1 MIRRRVIGSLAS
13 CMPQQGAAQKVFK
26 PNRLM
31 AVMRDVLKADSPHV
45 NYGIRI
51 LDLLV
56 LLLAGHIATHIRFHS
71 GLSDIEPVHA
81 VMLYFCAGLAFV
93 IFPRCNPYVSWR
105 GRSPLLLGV
114 RVAMSWSLVL
124 LAGLVF
130 SFLIHHVGD
139 LSRLWML
146 YWYLSGLCLLLTVRA
161 CLYLLLLRLRA
172 RGFNQR
178 RVLIVGDNPVG
189 RELALRARQQ
199 AWFGYEVVGVHPGSG
214 DAGVSLVDASVA
226 GAADTVF
233 PAGCSASAAVALT
246 DIADFVTSQRIDELW
261 VTLPMAAAPELQAL
275 HYLLRSVLAD
285 VRWIPDTL
293 SMQAMSLQMVDF
305 LGFPALD
312 LNAPVSRG
320 APAAIKVAF
329 DKVFSMLVLLLLSP
343 VLLCIAFGIKVTSVG
358 PVLFKQSRLGLN
370 GRKFDVYKFRTM
382 AVHHEP
388 GTVTQARRGDQRVTR
403 FGAFLR
409 RRSLDELPQFVN
421 VLLGDMSVVGPRPHA
436 LAHNEF
442 YKALLERYMLRHRV
456 RPGITGWAQIHG
468 YRGETDTVDKMA
480 KRVQFDL
487 YYIQNWSLWMDV
499 RIVFRTA
506 LGGWSGKNVY

>member
-1 MIRRRVIGSLAS
+1 
-13 CMPQQGAAQKVFK
+13 
-26 PNRLM
+26 M
-31 AVMRDVLKADSPHV
+31 AVMRDVLKSDSPYV
-45 NYGIRI
+45 EYGMRV
-51 LDLLV
+51 LDLSA
-56 LLLAGHIATHIRFHS
+56 LLLAGHVATYCRFHT
-71 GLSDIEPVHA
+71 GLSDVEPVHG
-81 VMLYFCAGLAFV
+81 VMLYFCAALAFLV
-93 IFPRCNPYVSWR
+93 FPQCDLYVSWR
-105 GRSPLLLGV
+105 GRSPLSLGV
-114 RVAMSWSLVL
+114 RLAMSWSLVL

-146 YWYLSGLCLLLTVRA
+146 YWYLAGLCLLMTARA
-161 CLYLLLLRLRA
+161 CLYLLLRRLRA
-172 RGFNQR
+172 QGFNNR
-178 RVLIVGDNPVG
+178 RVLIVGDNPVAH
-189 RELALRARQQ
+189 ELHARARQQ
-199 AWFGYEVVGVHPGSG
+199 AWYGYEVVGVHPGCANVPSNAF
-214 DAGVSLVDASVA
+214 DAAA
-226 GAADTVF
+226 G
-233 PAGCSASAAVALT
+233 ASAAAVMPGAPPTDLLSTMSEAAAAQSVALA
-246 DIADFVTSQRIDELW
+246 DIADFVALHRIDELW

-275 HYLLRSVLAD
+275 HHLLRSVLAD

-293 SMQAMSLQMVDF
+293 SMQAMSLQMIDF

-320 APAAIKVAF
+320 VPAVVKILF
-329 DKVFSMLVLLLLSP
+329 DKLFSAMVLVLLSPLL
-343 VLLCIAFGIKVTSVG
+343 VAIAAGIKLTSPG

-388 GTVTQARRGDQRVTR
+388 GVVTQARRGDQRVTP

-409 RRSLDELPQFVN
+409 RRSLDELPQFFN

-499 RIVFRTA
+499 RIVLRTA
-506 LGGWSGKNVY
+506 LGGWSGNNVY

>member
-1 MIRRRVIGSLAS
+1 MSQQAGSPTQIHES
-13 CMPQQGAAQKVFK
+13 T
-26 PNRLM
+26 RLM
-31 AVMRDVLKADSPHV
+31 AIMHDVLKANSPYV
-45 NYGIRI
+45 DYGMRT
-51 LDLLV
+51 LDLS
-56 LLLAGHIATHIRFHS
+56 LLLAAGHVATYCRFHV
-71 GLSDIEPVHA
+71 GLSDVEPVHA

-93 IFPRCNPYVSWR
+93 LFPPCEVYVSWR
-105 GRSPLLLGV
+105 GRSPLSLGV

-146 YWYLSGLCLLLTVRA
+146 YWYLSGLCLLLTARA
-161 CLYLLLLRLRA
+161 CLYLLLLRLRS

-178 RVLIVGDNPVG
+178 RVLIVGDNRIA

-199 AWFGYEVVGVHPGSG
+199 AWFGYEVVGVHPGCSE
-214 DAGVSLVDASVA
+214 AGLRLVSLPEPATDAVARPGCRPVASV
-226 GAADTVF
+226 
-233 PAGCSASAAVALT
+233 VALS
-246 DIADFVTSQRIDELW
+246 DIADFVSSHRIDELW

-275 HYLLRSVLAD
+275 HQLLRSVLAD

-293 SMQAMSLQMVDF
+293 SMQAMSLHMVDF

-320 APAAIKVAF
+320 APAAAKVLF
-329 DKVFSMLVLLLLSP
+329 DKIFSSLVLLSLSP
-343 VLLCIAFGIKVTSVG
+343 LLLGIAAGIKLTSPG
-358 PVLFKQSRLGLN
+358 PILFRQSRLGLN
-370 GRKFDVYKFRTM
+370 GRTFDVYKFRTM
-382 AVHHEP
+382 AVQHASDA
-388 GTVTQARRGDQRVTR
+388 VIQACRGDQRVTP

-409 RRSLDELPQFVN
+409 RRSLDELPQFFN

-499 RIVFRTA
+499 RIVLRTA
-506 LGGWSGKNVY
+506 LTGWSGKNVY